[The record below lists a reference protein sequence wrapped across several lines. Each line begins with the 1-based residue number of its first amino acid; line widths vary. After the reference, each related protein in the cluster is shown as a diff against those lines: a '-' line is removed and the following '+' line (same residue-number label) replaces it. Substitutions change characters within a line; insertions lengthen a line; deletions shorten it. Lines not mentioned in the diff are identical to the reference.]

1 MPVFFAICGPVVL
14 MYVGDNLPVQSKEL
28 ITKLYKAGAVE
39 LRNGQ
44 PSFSLGFQLY
54 TMKCLGDRDIRL
66 ATVSSLRD
74 VFGQYDPSLASL
86 NIEEMA
92 DVVALLL
99 FSFQSEAHRILAEL
113 RDSDPIDRRTM

>member
-1 MPVFFAICGPVVL
+1 
-14 MYVGDNLPVQSKEL
+14 MYARDNLPVQSKEL